1 MGSRKLRALLLAP
14 LFVLLMAAG
23 PLLVNP
29 EPIRVP
35 AGLSEKAVTQAVR
48 VGVAKRGWI
57 VTRQDPGYLEATLH
71 RRTHMAKI
79 GISYDTESVRIKYL
93 ESTNLDYEVKKD
105 GPHIH
110 GNYLKWIDNVVRDIA
125 VQLNLAEAQSRE

>member
-71 RRTHMAKI
+71 LRTHMAKI